1 MNIPRRLGL
10 SFVLLNVVAAVVM
23 IACGICLAL
32 ISSVTARN
40 TEGQAVLADVL
51 TLETALLRQNSQL
64 RGFLVTGDQSY
75 LKSYYEGESDY
86 DKTSAALEARL
97 IDPALQDLVRKSRDE
112 TVKWRRDWG
121 DKYVAVVKSG
131 QRDAAQ
137 AAIRAAGKRVLVSDA
152 VNPLRDIRDAQHAQ
166 ITKES
171 ERQDTVIT
179 IAWLALGIGAALLI
193 GLAWVL
199 SRRLARSIAE
209 PISKLTRAVTDLAQG
224 THDIDIPGIGRHD
237 ELGEMAQAMLVFR
250 SAAEERQRSVAE
262 REQAIARVGS
272 HLASVA
278 QSDLTVRLR
287 DLPPDFRA
295 LADDF
300 NEAMERLSQAMGA
313 VNDSI
318 ASIGLTSDEIEH
330 AITDL
335 AQRSEEQAARLQHS
349 STAISM
355 LTSRTE
361 DNAGLAQG
369 VSNSMVEARSEAEK
383 GGEIVGRA
391 IVAMSDI
398 EKASEEISEIT
409 AMIDSIAF
417 QTNLLALNAGVEAAR
432 AGEAG
437 KGFSVVASEVRALSQ
452 RATDAAG
459 EIKQRVETVNGHV
472 RSGVALVNETGVS
485 LRTIINRVV
494 EVTQSVSQIAQT
506 VGQQGV
512 ELRQVNETI
521 GAMDRMTQQ
530 NAAMVEETTAATKN
544 LNNEAR
550 QLTNAFASFRI
561 APAIGHNVVNYDS
574 WSGAD
579 AAEFGG
585 AAMPTGRAAAR

>member
-335 AQRSEEQAARLQHS
+335 AQRSEEQAARLQQS

-574 WSGAD
+574 WNGAD

>member
-152 VNPLRDIRDAQHAQ
+152 VNPLRDIRDAQHGE
-166 ITKES
+166 IIMES

-224 THDIDIPGIGRHD
+224 TNDIDIPGIGRHD

-561 APAIGHNVVNYDS
+561 APAIGHNVVSYDS

-585 AAMPTGRAAAR
+585 AAMPTGRAAVR

>member
-152 VNPLRDIRDAQHAQ
+152 VNPLRDIRDAQHAE
-166 ITKES
+166 IIMES

-585 AAMPTGRAAAR
+585 AAMPTGRAAVR